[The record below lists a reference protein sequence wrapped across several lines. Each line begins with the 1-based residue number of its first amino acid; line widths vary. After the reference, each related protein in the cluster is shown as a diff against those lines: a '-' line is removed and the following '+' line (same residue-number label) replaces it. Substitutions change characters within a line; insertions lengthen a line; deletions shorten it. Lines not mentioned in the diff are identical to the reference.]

1 MKQEIIYVMPMQRNE
16 AVTYLKEL
24 LAVCN
29 EMSPQVVSFEN
40 PKNSATVG
48 YIVHIKGEIHDS
60 DKQAV
65 RDVARRQRLAVKEDI
80 SEVVVYKP
88 Q

>member
-1 MKQEIIYVMPMQRNE
+1 MQRNE

-24 LAVCN
+24 LVACDN
-29 EMSPQVVSFEN
+29 MSPQAVSFEN
-40 PKNSATVG
+40 NKAENSAG
-48 YIVHIKGEIHDS
+48 YRVHIKGTIFES

-65 RDVARRQRLAVKEDI
+65 KDI
-80 SEVVVYKP
+80 AKKYSLEVSEEPEEVVVYKP